1 MVELLLGWSTIHGVT
16 PSIYDLYADM
26 HGASAG
32 HDYDD
37 MGQTR
42 YFWTWNGQ
50 RYEKMCRHHNIS
62 VMRPCRE
69 TLEGHP
75 TRTRLSH

>member
-1 MVELLLGWSTIHGVT
+1 MIGAKVCLGGFCLMVELIRGWSAIHGVT

-32 HDYDD
+32 QDYDD

-42 YFWTWNGQ
+42 YFWTWTG
-50 RYEKMCRHHNIS
+50 
-62 VMRPCRE
+62 
-69 TLEGHP
+69 
-75 TRTRLSH
+75 